1 MKILF
6 LSYYYAPD
14 LSAGS
19 FRASRLVKALLRE
32 IPQDAHID
40 VISTLP
46 NRYKSFSVQ
55 ADTQEN
61 SSQLS
66 IYRLPVTSHKSGV
79 LDQAKAYT
87 RYVKQVLNQ
96 VKNEEYDLVV
106 GTSSRLMT
114 AVLSAYVARKKNAE
128 LYLDIRDIFVDTIKH
143 IVPTWA
149 KIPVKLVFKPLEI
162 FALRRAKKVNL
173 ISQGFKEYFEQRF
186 PEQQYSYYSN
196 CVDSEFV
203 SLAPEEKPVEVDRRL
218 LVVYAGNIGEGQG
231 LHKVLIDLATR
242 LQDQIRFRIIG
253 DGGRRDVLL
262 EGIQQAGL
270 NNIELVSPI
279 DRLEL
284 RSEYHH
290 ADILFV
296 HLNDYDAFEKVLP
309 SKIFEY
315 AATGK
320 PIWAG
325 VAGFAATFLE
335 SEVENAAIFT
345 PCDARSA
352 VVAFD
357 DLKLGVTARDE
368 FVDKFSCELILTGMA
383 KDVLSTV
390 EPQH

>member
-1 MKILF
+1 M
-6 LSYYYAPD
+6 
-14 LSAGS
+14 
-19 FRASRLVKALLRE
+19 
-32 IPQDAHID
+32 
-40 VISTLP
+40 
-46 NRYKSFSVQ
+46 
-55 ADTQEN
+55 
-61 SSQLS
+61 
-66 IYRLPVTSHKSGV
+66 
-79 LDQAKAYT
+79 
-87 RYVKQVLNQ
+87 
-96 VKNEEYDLVV
+96 
-106 GTSSRLMT
+106 
-114 AVLSAYVARKKNAE
+114 
-128 LYLDIRDIFVDTIKH
+128 
-143 IVPTWA
+143 
-149 KIPVKLVFKPLEI
+149 
-162 FALRRAKKVNL
+162 
-173 ISQGFKEYFEQRF
+173 
-186 PEQQYSYYSN
+186 
-196 CVDSEFV
+196 
-203 SLAPEEKPVEVDRRL
+203 EVDRRL

-368 FVDKFSCELILTGMA
+368 FCLLYTSPSPRDRQKSRMPSSA
-383 KDVLSTV
+383 
-390 EPQH
+390 